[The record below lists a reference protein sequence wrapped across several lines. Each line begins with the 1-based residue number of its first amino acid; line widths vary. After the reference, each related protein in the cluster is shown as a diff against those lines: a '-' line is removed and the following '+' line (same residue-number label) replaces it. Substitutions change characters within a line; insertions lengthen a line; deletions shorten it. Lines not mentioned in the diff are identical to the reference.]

1 MNSISFN
8 TAVIIHPRLKSPEP
22 EPRSIEREIEEVE
35 GLAEAINLNVVHSE
49 AVNLSQITPP
59 LYLGKGTAERIK
71 GIIEGVAPSVA
82 IVNTQLSPVQQRNLE
97 NLWNVKVI
105 DRTGLILEIFGAR
118 AQTKE
123 GVIQVELAALNYQRS
138 RLVRSWTHLERQR
151 GGAGFMGGPG
161 ERQIEIDRRLIDEKI
176 TQLKKNLEKVRQ
188 TRELQRRSREQVPYP
203 VVALVGYTNAG
214 KSTLF
219 NTLTN
224 SDVFAEDLPF
234 ATLDPTMRALKLKN
248 GQEVIL
254 SDTVGFITD
263 LPTHLVEAFKAT
275 LEQVDYADV
284 IVHVR
289 DYIADDSELQ
299 KENVVKILSDLG
311 VDYQADSRIIE
322 VWNKIDLLPE
332 DQRINIKGRQNVVP
346 ISALSGYNIDR
357 LLEQIT
363 QMLENHYVEDVIVL
377 RPAQGKEL
385 AWLHEHANVLAI
397 GIGENGQQIV
407 NVRIEPAMQDKFY
420 KLFNAD

>member
-1 MNSISFN
+1 M
-8 TAVIIHPRLKSPEP
+8 IHPRLKTPEP
-22 EPRSIEREIEEVE
+22 EARSVEREIEEVE
-35 GLAEAINLNVVHSE
+35 GLAEAIHLEILHSE
-49 AVNLSQITPP
+49 AVNLTQITPP
-59 LYLGKGTAERIK
+59 LYLGKGTAERIA
-71 GIIEGVAPSVA
+71 GIIEGLSPAVA
-82 IVNTQLSPVQQRNLE
+82 IVNAQLSPIQQRNLE
-97 NLWNVKVI
+97 KLWNVKVI

-203 VVALVGYTNAG
+203 IVALVGYTNAG

-219 NTLTN
+219 NTLTD

-234 ATLDPTMRALKLKN
+234 ATLDPTMRALKLKS

-275 LEQVDYADV
+275 LEQVDYADI

-289 DYIADDSELQ
+289 DYVADDSDLQ
-299 KENVVKILSDLG
+299 KENVVEILSDLG
-311 VDYQADSRIIE
+311 VDYQTDSRIIE
-322 VWNKIDLLPE
+322 VWNKIDLLPKE
-332 DQRINIKGRQNVVP
+332 QRENLTGRQNIVP
-346 ISALSGYNIDR
+346 ISALNSYNLDT
-357 LLEQIT
+357 LLSQIT
-363 QMLENHYVEDVIVL
+363 RMLERHYVEDVVTL
-377 RPAQGKEL
+377 KPSQGKEL
-385 AWLHEHANVLAI
+385 AWLHEHANVLSI
-397 GIGENGQQIV
+397 NMEEQGQQV
-407 NVRIEPAMQDKFY
+407 VKVKIEPAMRDKFY
-420 KLFNAD
+420 KLFDTI